1 MTQTIKTPGGETLV
15 VLPLDEFEA
24 LRDAADHAK
33 ALAALAR
40 GEEEK
45 LSAKEAIA
53 LAEAPTPIGFWR
65 RKRGMT
71 QVQLA
76 KAVGISQSYLAGLE
90 TGARHGDAALV
101 KRLAGVLRLPIEDLI
116 SE

>member
-1 MTQTIKTPGGETLV
+1 MTQTIKTPRGETLV

-24 LRDAADHAK
+24 LRDAADHAR

-45 LSAKEAIA
+45 LSTEEA
-53 LAEAPTPIGFWR
+53 LALTQAPTPIGFWR
-65 RKRGMT
+65 KRRGMT

-76 KAVGISQSYLAGLE
+76 KAVGVSQSYLAGLE
-90 TGARHGDAALV
+90 TGARKGDAALI
-101 KRLAGVLRLPIEDLI
+101 KRLSSVLRLPMEELV